1 MEAIADHAGLHL
13 SAESRMFKEE
23 DENARNKT
31 YSRNRLVMS
40 EVLIKYRDGSGEITE
55 RRISDLRLEN
65 ATTIDAFCHLR
76 KARRPFKMD
85 RIVHAIN
92 PDTGEVLNPY
102 NLVSVSPDDTARP
115 SIESLLWQAMPAIK
129 AIKFFALSTRGFKQR
144 ERDRV
149 EQFVQEIADLSAYS
163 KEEIGEWVYK
173 LWCGDLCAYRDGN
186 TTEYT
191 ETLLNIPSA
200 LLNRCRDY
208 ALLIARGSG
217 RKPIDPAWLER
228 IETEFNSVPKVKKP
242 EQWENQ

>member
-1 MEAIADHAGLHL
+1 
-13 SAESRMFKEE
+13 
-23 DENARNKT
+23 
-31 YSRNRLVMS
+31 MS
-40 EVLIKYRDGSGEITE
+40 EILIKYRDGSGEITE

-85 RIVHAIN
+85 HIIQAIN
-92 PDTGEVLNPY
+92 PDTGEVINPY
-102 NLVSVSPDDTARP
+102 NLVGVSSTGTTRP

-129 AIKFFALSTRGFKQR
+129 ALKFFTLSTRGFRQR

-149 EQFVQEIADLSAYS
+149 EQFVKEVGDLSAYS

-173 LWCGDLCAYRDGN
+173 LWCGDLYAYRDGN

-191 ETLLNIPSA
+191 EILQNIPST

-217 RKPIDPAWLER
+217 RKPVDPIWLKR
-228 IETEFNSVPKVKKP
+228 IETEFNSVPQVKKP
-242 EQWENQ
+242 EKNEVEGISVTISAQLPKLDSGEY